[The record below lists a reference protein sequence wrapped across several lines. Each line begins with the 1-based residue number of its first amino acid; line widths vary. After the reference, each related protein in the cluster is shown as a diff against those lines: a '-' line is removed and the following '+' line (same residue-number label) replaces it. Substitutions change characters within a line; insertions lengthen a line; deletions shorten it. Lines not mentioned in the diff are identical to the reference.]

1 MGNWLQKILMPTTP
15 TKKAGKLPAQAPRT
29 KHLPAQPFKY
39 GAPLPASLPNAT
51 VIYGI
56 GASLL
61 FVASFSLFLAGR
73 WFPGIGVF
81 FLGACLTGFA
91 LHLLKHQD

>member
-1 MGNWLQKILMPTTP
+1 MGGWMQKVLGTAPP
-15 TKKAGKLPAQAPRT
+15 VKNPENLPVQASKT
-29 KHLPAQPFKY
+29 GHLPA
-39 GAPLPASLPNAT
+39 PLLKTGGVPPQALPNAT

-61 FVASFSLFLAGR
+61 FVASFSLFLAGN
-73 WFPGIGVF
+73 WFSAIWVSASA
-81 FLGACLTGFA
+81 ACLVGFA